1 MLCFFKKQS
10 LDSFLAFVCVSR
22 FHCRVG
28 ALAPLMLST
37 CAHQTAFWLFA
48 CERDVLQE
56 IWVCKALFKPSG
68 LGTSAFVLMHLLFL
82 RVNGWHSV
90 FVGLPAKLWSGNW
103 VCFKVEGFTQCFNCT
118 RANSIN
124 THSSIKLFCTVSTY
138 AESICIAFTKFAS
151 LVFKKKLEKLR
162 PPSCMLL
169 NHKAG
174 VHFSKWSHCCS
185 RQNGPV
191 LLCTLYPCVENVA
204 FIITPSSVHLPDDL
218 TELML
223 WRICWLAL
231 FPCLM
236 C

>member
-1 MLCFFKKQS
+1 MLTKQISGVVLFVFF
-10 LDSFLAFVCVSR
+10 
-22 FHCRVG
+22 
-28 ALAPLMLST
+28 
-37 CAHQTAFWLFA
+37 FA
-48 CERDVLQE
+48 CEWDILQE
-56 IWVCKALFKPSG
+56 IQVCKALFKSSG
-68 LGTSAFVLMHLLFL
+68 WGTAVFVLMYLLFL

-103 VCFKVEGFTQCFNCT
+103 VCFKVERFRQCFNCT
-118 RANSIN
+118 QANSIN
-124 THSSIKLFCTVSTY
+124 IHSSIKLFCAISTY

-151 LVFKKKLEKLR
+151 LVFKKNLEKLH
-162 PPSCMLL
+162 PPWCMCL
-169 NHKAG
+169 NYKAG
-174 VHFSKWSHCCS
+174 AHFPKWSHCCA

-191 LLCTLYPCVENVA
+191 PLCSLYPCVENVA
-204 FIITPSSVHLPDDL
+204 FIITPSFMHLPDDL